1 MWNHQH
7 FFWLDNVF
15 VSFKRKLQFCL
26 KCKWFAAWGQNFKIK
41 IFRRTFWWRY
51 SIGCLFILFPT
62 KRNFGKVCF
71 VKWQAIIEVFS
82 QDEKRDLDKKNYFG
96 TSKLFYSL
104 IKKCHKNQI
113 AFWKNITYQTSIF
126 KIELW
131 RMKYLIKKRMAGYL
145 ICFFCNLVHMFTIY
159 H

>member
-26 KCKWFAAWGQNFKIK
+26 KCKWFAAWGQNSNGYKNFLMTLFNR
-41 IFRRTFWWRY
+41 IFVY
-51 SIGCLFILFPT
+51 SFSNKKKLW
-62 KRNFGKVCF
+62 KVCF